1 MSIGITF
8 QGKLP
13 ALSGFKHAD
22 KVSHAIYGGVVTAV
36 TAFAASK
43 VGLNPATSALAVS
56 AIVATAK
63 EYYDKNYRN
72 KAFDN
77 LDLLATIAPALAYFV
92 AKLFY

>member
-1 MSIGITF
+1 MSIGITY

-22 KVSHAIYGGVVTAV
+22 KITHAIYGGVITAGS
-36 TAFAASK
+36 AFIAYK
-43 VGLNPATSALAVS
+43 LGLNPATSALAVS
-56 AIVATAK
+56 AVIATAK

-77 LDLLATIAPALAYFV
+77 VDLLATMVPSLLYFIV
-92 AKLFY
+92 KLF